1 MATIQNEHPEFEK
14 FENCTNQQFG
24 LHHLFWAAAPEG
36 TPRGTLRGL
45 AQASQG
51 LAQTSQRL
59 AQTSQRLGQTSQM
72 LAQAYQRP

>member
-14 FENCTNQQFG
+14 FENCNNQQFG

-51 LAQTSQRL
+51 PAQTSQRL
-59 AQTSQRLGQTSQM
+59 AQTSQILAPAALRLAS
-72 LAQAYQRP
+72 